1 MNDFIKST
9 EMYKSIFIIN
19 FYLRGEF
26 PGFFNFLPVGFFGT
40 QRSAS
45 AIRTSLAFPLKLS
58 VTNRFYYLSKL
69 AFKHSGYSLLA
80 ETMTVQYC
88 HCWVFPVQIYFQKQN
103 IEKRKGAQENN
114 F

>member
-26 PGFFNFLPVGFFGT
+26 PGFFNFLPVGFLERNDLQAHYGH
-40 QRSAS
+40 
-45 AIRTSLAFPLKLS
+45 LAFPLKLS